1 LQDEWTRQYQ
11 VSALFDV
18 ACAVL
23 PPTQLGEVGI
33 RLQQITPKELQ
44 TLMAHFYHPLQH
56 LRAKGVPAAGL
67 YAMASNLLDRLMN
80 RPH

>member
-1 LQDEWTRQYQ
+1 
-11 VSALFDV
+11 
-18 ACAVL
+18 
-23 PPTQLGEVGI
+23 VGI